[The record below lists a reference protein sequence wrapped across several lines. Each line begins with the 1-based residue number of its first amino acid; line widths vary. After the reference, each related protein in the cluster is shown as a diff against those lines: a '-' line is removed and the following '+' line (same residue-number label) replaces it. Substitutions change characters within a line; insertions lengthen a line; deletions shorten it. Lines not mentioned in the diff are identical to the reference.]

1 MHLLVFISVVMYLIA
16 DALNITN
23 DIVTQKNLRSLA
35 SNDIRL
41 KKTNMKPKYSNN
53 NLFIYID

>member
-23 DIVTQKNLRSLA
+23 DLVTQKNLRSLA

-41 KKTNMKPKYSNN
+41 KKTNMKPIYSNN